1 MEWRINEMLF
11 RGVVG
16 FFIEKKRD
24 DGTWSTVGM
33 EYTLE
38 KAEDKMRELRGLPR
52 DKHIKYYYYE

>member
-1 MEWRINEMLF
+1 MLF